1 MRVTKR
7 QKQIN
12 EKFELTKTYPILDAF
27 NLLKETPSL
36 KFNESID
43 ISINLGVDPQKSDQN
58 VRGSTSLPHG
68 IGKQAKV
75 AVFADGTDA
84 AAATKAGADV
94 VGFEDLIEKIKKI
107 KILTQTS
114 L

>member
-36 KFNESID
+36 KFNESI
-43 ISINLGVDPQKSDQN
+43 
-58 VRGSTSLPHG
+58 
-68 IGKQAKV
+68 
-75 AVFADGTDA
+75 
-84 AAATKAGADV
+84 
-94 VGFEDLIEKIKKI
+94 
-107 KILTQTS
+107 
-114 L
+114 